1 MTAKDGEK
9 DCGALKASSTSRK
22 ARTSSLGFVSAQ
34 SFGVHQ
40 LVTDLYNQRVS
51 LSMPAKRIMPSA
63 AARKIDQKY
72 TALADLCGNS
82 RFEFAATN
90 PVDATGF
97 VESDA
102 AGSGA

>member
-22 ARTSSLGFVSAQ
+22 ARTSSLGFVS

-51 LSMPAKRIMPSA
+51 LSMPAKGIMLSV

-82 RFEFAATN
+82 RFESAATN